1 MDSGWAPVFTSLAPI
16 VTAIGLGF
24 GWLIKQI
31 VSSSKEAVKELKLAN
46 QDRETKLE
54 AEIVKAETERD
65 TWRDRAYRA
74 GWKED
79 V

>member
-1 MDSGWAPVFTSLAPI
+1 MDWAPIITSLAAIITP
-16 VTAIGLGF
+16 IGLGF
-24 GWLIKQI
+24 GFLIKQI
-31 VSSSKEAVKELKLAN
+31 VSSSKEAV
-46 QDRETKLE
+46 
-54 AEIVKAETERD
+54 AEVRKTSNDLIAKAEARADKAEDEAD

>member
-1 MDSGWAPVFTSLAPI
+1 MDGVGTILTGLAPI
-16 VTAIGLGF
+16 VIAIGGGF
-24 GWLIKQI
+24 GWLIKEI
-31 VSSSKEAVKELKLAN
+31 VKSSEEAVKELKLAN

-54 AEIVKAETERD
+54 AEIIKAEAERD

>member
-1 MDSGWAPVFTSLAPI
+1 MDGVGPILTGLAPI
-16 VTAIGLGF
+16 VIAIGGGF
-24 GWLIKQI
+24 GWLIKEI
-31 VSSSKEAVKELKLAN
+31 VKSSKEAVKELKLAN

-54 AEIVKAETERD
+54 AEVIKAEAERD

>member
-1 MDSGWAPVFTSLAPI
+1 MDGVGTILTGLAPI
-16 VTAIGLGF
+16 VIAIGGGF
-24 GWLIKQI
+24 GWLIKEI
-31 VSSSKEAVKELKLAN
+31 VKSSKEAVKELKLAN

-54 AEIVKAETERD
+54 AEVIKAEAERD